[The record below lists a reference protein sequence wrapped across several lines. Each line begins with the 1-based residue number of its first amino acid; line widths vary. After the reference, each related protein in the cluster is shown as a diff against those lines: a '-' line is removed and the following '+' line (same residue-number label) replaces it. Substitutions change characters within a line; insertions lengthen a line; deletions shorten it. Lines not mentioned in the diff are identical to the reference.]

1 MKTYTR
7 RFKNL
12 IIFRNIKIQNFLS
25 VGDDPVNLSLDTHSI
40 TSISGDNGAAKSA
53 ICIDS
58 IYYALYGKSFR
69 NVNLNRLINSTNK
82 KNMLVE
88 LDFHTNGNDY
98 KIIRG
103 KKPDR
108 FEIYINGKLKEQSST
123 TKEYQNYLLNHI
135 IKIDEKTYKQIV
147 VLGSTAY
154 TSFMALPAADRRIV
168 IEQLLNLNVFEFFV
182 DITKRKIKDIEDEK
196 RAFEKKLSELKIK
209 ISMHNKNKDANIEN
223 YNNQI
228 IEIEGKI
235 SGLELDKKKLLDKI
249 EEISSTFDKETYKSI
264 IADKNKKQ
272 STINEANELKGKL
285 ISSRNNVLKNLKF
298 LMGNN
303 VCPTCNQSLESD
315 FIKDKI
321 ATLTEEKNEYDTKL
335 EMFENKIEKMQSSIK
350 EYQEQLEVYE
360 EKIKNVN
367 ELSHKAKTCD
377 SNINIYNNQIEQ
389 CKRLIEKEK
398 NSNTENVAELEN
410 EIANITNELALLQK
424 KFEILD
430 FFISEFKD
438 GGVKTRIIA
447 SYIDV
452 INRFVQKY
460 LRIEG
465 FEINFTF
472 DEYFN
477 ESIGAMG
484 MENFEFNN
492 LSEGE
497 RKRVD
502 IAVLFAFRDLS
513 QLKSCASTNL
523 LCMDEYDSGVID
535 DEGQSA
541 MFNILKSCKN
551 QNIFIISHSTSDY
564 EQLADRNLVAKKID
578 GFSYISEK

>member
-1 MKTYTR
+1 MI
-7 RFKNL
+7 RFK
-12 IIFRNIKIQNFLS
+12 NIKIQNFLS
-25 VGDDPVNLSLDTHSI
+25 IGDEPVNLSLDTHNI

-82 KNMLVE
+82 KNMYVE
-88 LDFHTNGNDY
+88 LDFHANGNDY

-135 IKIDEKTYKQIV
+135 LKIDEKTYKQIV

-154 TSFMALPAADRRIV
+154 TSFMALPAADRRVV
-168 IEQLLNLNVFEFFV
+168 IEQLLNLNIFEYFV
-182 DITKRKIKDIEDEK
+182 EVTKKKIKEIEDDK
-196 RAFEKKLSELKIK
+196 RTFEKKLSELKIK
-209 ISMHNKNKDANIEN
+209 ISMHNKNKDTNIEN

-228 IEIEGKI
+228 LEIERKI
-235 SGLELDKKKLLDKI
+235 VSLENDKKKMLEKI
-249 EEISSTFDKETYKSI
+249 EEISNAFDKKTYESI

-285 ISSRNNVLKNLKF
+285 LSSRNTVIKNLKF

-315 FIKDKI
+315 FIKGKI
-321 ATLTEEKNEYDTKL
+321 SALTEEKNNYDTRL
-335 EMFENKIEKMQSSIK
+335 EMFEDKIQQMQTSIREFQEK
-350 EYQEQLEVYE
+350 LEVYE
-360 EKIKNVN
+360 EKIRNVN
-367 ELSHKAKTCD
+367 ELTHKAKTCD
-377 SNINIYNNQIEQ
+377 SNISIYKNQIEQ
-389 CKRLIEKEK
+389 CRKFIEKEK
-398 NSNTENVAELEN
+398 NSNIENVAELEN
-410 EIANITNELALLQK
+410 EITEISNELGILQN

-477 ESIGAMG
+477 ESIGAMR

-513 QLKSCASTNL
+513 QLKSCVSTNL